1 VESGATANP
10 NFLPKTSQ
18 LHSPL
23 YTLNTKMKG
32 GIVMK
37 KMLKVLLG
45 ALAVAAISAIVLS
58 ACHVKSESQIVRY
71 ANQNFGSAEL
81 VTTENMED
89 GSRKCIM
96 RDKEYGFEYYVKSEM
111 HDINID
117 GSKFGSTEST
127 DSDFGSK
134 YTDLLTSTCQAQFDE
149 IAHTDHIEISYDGSF
164 DFMKIKCTA
173 EKSNFLETAEKISDM
188 IISFDT
194 RKYYKNQCFGIYDMN
209 DKRLGA
215 YYIHDKKWVDVDD
228 EYDYIYINEAKR
240 VNRKAEF
247 VRKEKML
254 FKDTGLDPSQVT
266 VSLGEPE
273 YTYETPVQYYYF
285 TVDGREFFIADFITD
300 YDASL
305 IKHYSNYNEVFN

>member
-1 VESGATANP
+1 
-10 NFLPKTSQ
+10 
-18 LHSPL
+18 
-23 YTLNTKMKG
+23 
-32 GIVMK
+32 MK
-37 KMLKVLLG
+37 KMFKVLLG
-45 ALAVAAISAIVLS
+45 ALAVAGISALVLS

-81 VTTENMED
+81 VSTQNTEKGD
-89 GSRKCIM
+89 RTCIL
-96 RDKEYGFEYYVKSEM
+96 RDKQYGFEYYVKSEM

-127 DSDFGSK
+127 DSDFSSK
-134 YTDLLTSTCQAQFDE
+134 YYELLMSNCQAQFDE
-149 IAHTDHIEISYDGSF
+149 IAQADRVEIIHDGSF

-173 EKSNFLETAEKISDM
+173 EKSGFLEAIEKISDI

-194 RKYYKNQCFGIYDMN
+194 RKYYKKSCFGIYDMN

-215 YYIHDKKWVDVDD
+215 YYIHEKKWVDADD
-228 EYDYIYINEAKR
+228 EYDYIYIDEAKQ
-240 VNRKAEF
+240 VNRKAQF

-254 FKDTGLDPSQVT
+254 FKDTGLSPSQVT
-266 VSLGEPE
+266 IFINEPE

-285 TVDGREFFIADFITD
+285 TVDGKEFFIADFITD

-305 IKHYSNYNEVFN
+305 IRHYSNYNEVFN